1 MTSKGTVLEPNTLN
15 FPQNTPETEETNT
28 PIFEEIQIETIEVSE
43 IETKSSGTR
52 FARLKRVLRKRSS
65 ASIL

>member
-1 MTSKGTVLEPNTLN
+1 MNGNGTVLQTNLLN
-15 FPQNTPETEETNT
+15 FPTNKQEKEEVKEQ
-28 PIFEEIQIETIEVSE
+28 IFEEIQIENFEVSE
-43 IETKSSGTR
+43 IESKNNGTR

>member
-1 MTSKGTVLEPNTLN
+1 MNSNGTVLQANTLN
-15 FPQNTPETEETNT
+15 FPTNSQQKEEPEVLA
-28 PIFEEIQIETIEVSE
+28 FEEIQIERIEVSE
-43 IETKSSGTR
+43 IKSENKGTR

>member
-1 MTSKGTVLEPNTLN
+1 MNSNGTVLQANALN
-15 FPQNTPETEETNT
+15 FPTNPPQNEEPEVVA
-28 PIFEEIQIETIEVSE
+28 FEEIRIEKIEVSE
-43 IETKSSGTR
+43 IKSEKKGTR

>member
-1 MTSKGTVLEPNTLN
+1 MNSNGTVLQTNALN
-15 FPQNTPETEETNT
+15 FPTNTQNTEEAEVRVYEETE
-28 PIFEEIQIETIEVSE
+28 IQTVEVSE
-43 IETKSSGTR
+43 IKTENKGTR

>member
-1 MTSKGTVLEPNTLN
+1 MNSKGAVLSTNTLN
-15 FPQNTPETEETNT
+15 FSKNNQEIEE
-28 PIFEEIQIETIEVSE
+28 PKVQIIEEIQIESFEVSE
-43 IETKSSGTR
+43 IKSNAKGTR

>member
-1 MTSKGTVLEPNTLN
+1 MNSNGTVLQANALN
-15 FPQNTPETEETNT
+15 FPNNKQENTEPKVE
-28 PIFEEIQIETIEVSE
+28 IFEEVEIEIREVSE
-43 IETKSSGTR
+43 IKTKNDGTR

>member
-1 MTSKGTVLEPNTLN
+1 MNGKGTVLQTNSLN
-15 FPQNTPETEETNT
+15 FPTNNQEKEEINEQ
-28 PIFEEIQIETIEVSE
+28 IFEEIQIEVREVSE
-43 IETKSSGTR
+43 IESKNNGTR

>member
-1 MTSKGTVLEPNTLN
+1 MNGKGTVLQTNSLN
-15 FPQNTPETEETNT
+15 FPTNNQEKEEIKEQ
-28 PIFEEIQIETIEVSE
+28 IFEEIQIEVREVSE
-43 IETKSSGTR
+43 IESKNNGTR